1 MRADPNIPQIYRG
14 QQAWQEELLRDLM
27 EIFETYRGEPEKLL
41 DAGDQVVAVVWVGGR
56 GRRSGAEA
64 MARVVHV
71 FTLRD
76 DKVVRFTELRD
87 VAEAL
92 EAVGL
97 RE

>member
-1 MRADPNIPQIYRG
+1 
-14 QQAWQEELLRDLM
+14 
-27 EIFETYRGEPEKLL
+27 
-41 DAGDQVVAVVWVGGR
+41 
-56 GRRSGAEA
+56 